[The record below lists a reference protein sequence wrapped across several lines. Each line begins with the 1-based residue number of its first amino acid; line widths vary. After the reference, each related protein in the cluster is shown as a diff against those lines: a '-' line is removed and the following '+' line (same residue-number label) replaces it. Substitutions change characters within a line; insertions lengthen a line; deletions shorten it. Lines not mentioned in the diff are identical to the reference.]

1 MKPYFVIFTLT
12 SLILSACSQSSSY
25 STSIPVALDTIPK
38 TYENPDGSVPR
49 TVIAPIQTAQAPNSE
64 KHNEN
69 NQTQVLKP
77 SQLINNAEWIM
88 VHEGHRLGTACN
100 RFIERVLE
108 YSGFVG
114 SDFMANDFD
123 LYAQKYFKF
132 YKSVDFKND
141 SAGSDIE
148 PLHNYLWSY
157 PERTPFIM
165 QWSRSG
171 MHGHIAIV
179 ERIADHLII
188 YQANLNKYTAR
199 KDQTTVQSLLSGFN
213 RRTLTVYSE
222 FRSN

>member
-1 MKPYFVIFTLT
+1 MKAYVVVFSLV
-12 SLILSACSQSSSY
+12 SLILSACSQSISY
-25 STSIPVALDTIPK
+25 STSMPVALDTIPK

-49 TVIAPIQTAQAPNSE
+49 TVIAPTETTVTPNPE

-69 NQTQVLKP
+69 IQAQVVEP
-77 SQLINNAEWIM
+77 SQLIKNAEWIM
-88 VHEGHRLGTACN
+88 LHEGRRIGTACN
-100 RFIERVLE
+100 RFIQRVLE
-108 YSGFVG
+108 YSGFLR

-132 YKSVDFKND
+132 YKSVDFNND
-141 SAGSDIE
+141 LAGSDIGR
-148 PLHNYLWSY
+148 LHNYLWSY

-222 FRSN
+222 FRSK